1 MFFIEFEGHL
11 TDPLIRE
18 VVAAL
23 EENSI
28 MLKPLGFLPQ
38 STYLMVTYLSSVA
51 LLGPGSYFWFACAS
65 LEGVALNGELIGWG
79 PREPS
84 LALGLELG

>member
-18 VVAAL
+18 VVTAL

-28 MLKPLGFLPQ
+28 MLKPLG
-38 STYLMVTYLSSVA
+38 
-51 LLGPGSYFWFACAS
+51 SYPKAP
-65 LEGVALNGELIGWG
+65 I
-79 PREPS
+79 
-84 LALGLELG
+84 